1 MGWNGHEVQ
10 KMVPRQ
16 HPQGSPQAR
25 EDIGINRP
33 FRLSK
38 HILEAFHKNIMAF
51 FAFAALLWLVAP
63 SLQAVLP
70 TRFVSP
76 NGSDLYGPLRFRE
89 DGTFQISIFAD
100 LHFGESK

>member
-10 KMVPRQ
+10 KTVPRQ

-25 EDIGINRP
+25 EDTGINRP
-33 FRLSK
+33 NRLSK
-38 HILEAFHKNIMAF
+38 HALGAIVKNTMAF
-51 FAFAALLWLVAP
+51 FASAALLWLIAP

-70 TRFVSP
+70 TRYVSS
-76 NGSDLYGPLRFRE
+76 NDSGLNGPLRFRE
-89 DGTFQISIFAD
+89 DGTFQISIFED